1 MTISCEHLGTICI
14 DWSYEWAPA
23 AISVLLLAFVFNF
36 IAKRLLDR
44 LHLYFVKQNK
54 IWTDGFV
61 QSLRAPLRY
70 YIWLL
75 AIIQSFDFLATH
87 VIAPIPANYHHMII
101 VVGGVAALT
110 WFLIRWKQ
118 HIIFSI
124 TEKSKRREVTVDE
137 GTISAVDKIV
147 TIGIIFFSF
156 LFLLEATNQNVQALI
171 AFGGVGGLALAFAS
185 QEIIANF
192 FGGFML
198 YLTKPFTVG
207 DRVQLPDHK
216 IEGIVEEIGW
226 YMTRLR
232 ALDKQPIYVPNSLFS
247 KLIMITPSRMTH
259 RQIKETLGVRYDDMG
274 KVKTVTIAVKEML
287 EHHAEIDKGQPI
299 IVRLASFGEY
309 SLNIYVSAYTK
320 TTDFEGFMRVKED
333 VLLQMANIL
342 SNHEVELAF
351 PTQHLTFLSP
361 PPKTEL

>member
-1 MTISCEHLGTICI
+1 
-14 DWSYEWAPA
+14 
-23 AISVLLLAFVFNF
+23 
-36 IAKRLLDR
+36 
-44 LHLYFVKQNK
+44 
-54 IWTDGFV
+54 
-61 QSLRAPLRY
+61 
-70 YIWLL
+70 
-75 AIIQSFDFLATH
+75 
-87 VIAPIPANYHHMII
+87 
-101 VVGGVAALT
+101 
-110 WFLIRWKQ
+110 
-118 HIIFSI
+118 
-124 TEKSKRREVTVDE
+124 
-137 GTISAVDKIV
+137 
-147 TIGIIFFSF
+147 
-156 LFLLEATNQNVQALI
+156 
-171 AFGGVGGLALAFAS
+171 
-185 QEIIANF
+185 
-192 FGGFML
+192 
-198 YLTKPFTVG
+198 
-207 DRVQLPDHK
+207 
-216 IEGIVEEIGW
+216 
-226 YMTRLR
+226 MTRLR